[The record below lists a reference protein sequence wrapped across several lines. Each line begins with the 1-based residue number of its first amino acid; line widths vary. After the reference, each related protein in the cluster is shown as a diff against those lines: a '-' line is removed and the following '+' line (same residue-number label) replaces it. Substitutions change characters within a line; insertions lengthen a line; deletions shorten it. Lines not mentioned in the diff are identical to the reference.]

1 MPVTRGKK
9 TNWLRNFGK
18 SMKFS
23 AVNVLS
29 EIAPATMATTDS
41 MGETLTH
48 LTGEL
53 RGMRSG
59 SNKVAKAITGS
70 PIYNVAKE
78 GLKNALKDIKSGN
91 INNQARIDK
100 LAESE
105 SAFQESDFDFNAG
118 DSDFNFDPDGGG
130 EEEADIK
137 IDAGAEDAAR
147 GTVAALQPGI
157 AKTASNVAAG
167 TIATIEV
174 GKSVGKQSKLISA
187 EFEQS
192 RALAMQQ
199 FVQGTTLQK
208 EMHQESLSRI
218 SSINEN
224 VAKIVEFNSET
235 MDKFAMGSLKYY
247 EDSLTVMN
255 NMLEELKLRNSFLP
269 KKKDEDEEDEK
280 NPSSYANLFNSKG
293 AFKFNKYGAALS
305 KNLDIAIENDM
316 FLSMMKNF
324 LTIDNLKI
332 LAANPLQGLSDFLV
346 KKAIPDMFTQA
357 LGEFDKT
364 LGAFM
369 PALMGKLTNLQSS
382 DNPFKQFLGNLFG
395 LHHEY
400 QSGPNMAKYERDA
413 VPFDGLTHK
422 TINTV
427 IPNYLSGI
435 LAAVTGMEEKAFNYD
450 TGTFQSKYSMKKNF
464 EDDLERT
471 KIQPFA
477 KLMSDTQ
484 DLLKQTVQMTEAE
497 SRNLTKQLEQ
507 LAVNIADSN
516 EGYNAR
522 NGSYRDL
529 ESLGITDRSL
539 AKKLETVFRS
549 MATGNMSQRNVEVFK
564 LMSGGVRSKG
574 ATEDYYKALMADP
587 SKMLN
592 YAHVNAGLMFDS
604 NINRNEK
611 GGYKVRRNSP
621 FGDNMSENGRYATD
635 ILDGIHK
642 TLLEGIRVFP
652 VYEKRGRRGSPLP
665 VDIQGRLRR
674 HTTENEDYK
683 RRQQE
688 LDDFDIDRTTLTEEE
703 ITEARERGLLTS
715 GEAAD
720 NPSALQ
726 AQIDAINAERKAKK
740 KTAFGGAYDWIKKIT
755 EDGPLQSMRDM
766 LASVLQKPLDL
777 FSGAVNKINEG
788 MYNIIFGVDGDP
800 DKSIVTAAVDS
811 MKRTFDKF
819 SKWMKG
825 KITNAADW
833 LFGKDGFR
841 STELYTFAKAKGK
854 AIFDYLVGTD
864 KGNGKREGGAFSE
877 MFNHLSDLGL
887 AVRYEMFGTAY
898 KDSTGKEHAENKG
911 SIFHT
916 VRDQFKKGMDIM
928 GEYLFGKS
936 EKGPDGKKKPFL
948 DQLTDKLSIGYTNF
962 HNFIFGTKMDEGSGK
977 AAFKDIMEKTKKR
990 LPKAMA
996 IGIVGAGLSLFTNFG
1011 ILGTLFLPGGPIG
1024 GAILGTGIGL
1034 VTQSERFKKF
1044 LFGEKDDNGKRKGGL
1059 IGKSV
1064 LDWLSKHKTALVGGA
1079 MFGAV
1084 KGLIN
1089 MSGFL
1094 GLFGKAG
1101 YMMSMFLPG
1110 GPVGGAIM
1118 GAATGLL
1125 IKSQMFQNM
1134 LYGKVGTDGAKMGG
1148 LLNNSFAKSIKKHL
1162 PNVLFGSLT
1171 FGLAAIPIGQMGLM
1185 GAMLTPGGPIGMAIL
1200 GAAAG
1205 IAVSSQKFR
1214 ENLFGK
1220 DLGGGIHK
1228 SGIFDKVK
1236 NMFQM
1241 NVTEPF
1247 KLKLKQISLDF
1258 KWWFKESIAAPFMDA
1273 LEPLKRIIKGMVNG
1287 VMKMFSSAWN
1297 LVVGG
1302 IKDVFSRH
1310 VVVPLHN
1317 MIKNFIINPM
1327 KKLFGGLFDITRK
1340 LLGIAI
1346 GSPFKAMA
1354 MMTYF
1359 GRTDEDKARIKER
1372 RRAWRSEKAADYA
1385 KLGKERGSLADRRR
1399 AAAATDYEDSANV
1412 GGKHVSLRAI
1422 YGDTAPIDGGDNDD
1436 PLKNSVDKGN
1446 ELASNIND
1454 RLGPKGPIASI
1465 LWGIG
1470 RRLGLTGRRAPKFDS
1485 NGNLI
1490 LPMTSEEQD
1499 KFGAVDVND
1508 PRHHMDE
1515 IRNGGWSDTS
1525 GNVRIDYRLATKERL
1540 DRIRGRNLAKF
1551 GGGIGRHR
1559 FANKGDGGEEVPGS
1573 PSSSENKNSSDDK
1586 KNDKKEEKPG
1596 TPANADADDIALGL
1610 VNGSN
1615 GGFIQKTAAYLKG
1628 KKAILKRHRDEI
1640 NARHEQTSI
1649 LAKIDKRLGTHFGL
1663 FSKFVDWLMLGL
1675 TAAWGLLKSGISWLV
1690 GGGLLAAI
1698 KQLLHL
1704 PDKPV
1709 KEIIKD
1715 AAVAVKDKA
1724 VNLAKRVANSRAV
1737 KATTG
1742 AVKWGYNRGVQGVK
1756 WAYDKGVQGAN
1767 WVRNTNLGQRIANS
1781 RVGQGVGKAVSY
1793 LKPGEGNILRKAG
1806 HALKP
1811 SRFIADAKYMASG
1824 IGKTG
1829 EHFLQRQA
1837 YNLPGLSQSRDAL
1850 EAFGRGVPG
1859 EAEAA
1864 AKLTRDEAIDK
1875 GYKRIQEFATEPEK
1889 GVKSKLQNIFDKD
1902 PVGKMGKEAAEKEPH
1917 KFAKLFVEGLQK
1929 AEEIVSK
1936 FIGKPIRFAG
1946 GIMKKLGMD
1955 VVLRVIKQCLGR
1967 LIGAAASMAGSVA
1980 TAGLIEAVLGV
1991 WNFSTG
1997 MLTDAARLF
2006 GIRAEDVTMN
2016 MRVTAAIVKTIMG
2029 CTPCLIPAIILEV
2042 AGMMVGIDAEQFI
2055 TRTVYSVIASDED
2068 IAALEQKSESFKQE
2082 ALAHYGIKYDEKTG
2096 QYLNEKGEAVDPNDL
2111 DKYRDKYNREVNR
2124 TAFEKGWSAVKDTA
2138 SNLWEGAKDL
2148 LGTTSDG
2155 QPSNLR
2161 KGIANNL
2168 AWVLGADVEDVENM
2182 MQKNLDKLHN
2192 EMAWIFGDEKTHS
2205 LPVRLFSNLF
2215 AGACNLIFGEGAVV
2229 VTSEGVPVTSDKWS
2243 AENGGQTI
2251 FDHIGESIRGAFDTV
2266 VNGIKKLCPQ
2276 FIKDMFSGMWK
2287 GVKRA
2292 WSRFVDWFLGTD
2304 DKYKTREGLQEQ
2316 ADDVTA
2322 DYTPDE
2328 GGGPAFAGSGTGR
2341 KRRFNFRGNGITSY
2355 SQLDPSIADNPY
2367 GSGTM
2372 ADSGC
2377 AVVTG
2382 ANILSDI
2389 TGSDVDPM
2397 AMAGMAEAGGYID
2410 ADGTGEDFFSGIGGT
2425 HTSLEDALMSAAS
2438 GNPNVVLGGYSD
2450 SDGAGSTFT
2459 RAGHYTRLVGVDGS
2473 NAILS
2478 DPRGDAYSRKVP
2490 ISRLANEV
2498 QTAYTFSGSGEGQT
2512 IDTSGGGAGDKLIET
2527 LGLDKVE
2534 GYIPQLAVRTA
2545 QKLFN
2550 IDGEIHAYIKEK
2562 FEAAIDFMKEKFF
2575 EFDEDFLGGR
2585 VGKLF
2590 NTATEWLF
2598 GNDSDTSSGVFP
2610 KFSSDML
2617 TKAFTEAKDLFF
2629 DGISNAKGYV
2639 VKGFKSTID
2648 FLFGEGATEGAI
2660 TTASMKFKEVRDT
2673 IEKKLNESAPGM
2685 VDGIKN
2691 FFKSSKGFFDD
2702 FFSGKGSGG
2711 RPAPIRVNRISR
2723 MRNVSKFGG
2732 FGAHRRFLGRGPGLM
2747 EGIEHAGKIFAGV
2760 TESAILGKK
2769 YTGTPWEET
2778 PSYSSSG
2785 GGGSVSSAGGFK
2797 YTGKAINPIKDSI
2810 PGSGIANAVSERTG
2824 FPASWILAQ
2833 MKLEGGADLDST
2845 LATHHHNYSGIK
2857 TDSPD
2862 QQVAMAAKDGGYFRH
2877 FISDEEFINKY
2888 ANTINAFDVDGIREA
2903 TNLHDYVFALGR
2915 GGYYGDGDPNDY
2927 FATMNALV
2935 QEIESENGMS
2945 GSGRGS
2951 LRRAFLRGM
2960 MRGRGSARDA
2970 RRKRA
2975 QSTPPV
2981 IRMARKGKQGFTGCG
2996 RPTHF
3001 FRRPFGGF
3009 GFGRRRKFSGKG
3021 EGGFDFNYCDKWESA
3036 PGRTYLEGVQ
3046 QPVVDLFNQIAKEYY
3061 EKTGEKLLIT
3071 GAAEDGHATG
3081 PGSHPAG
3088 WKLDIGHAMADPGYF
3103 ISLLNKHGVAAGDED
3118 NHYDLSFSVGGTG
3131 GTLVT
3136 ENAHGPFNGGDGKP
3150 NASAGKN
3157 TGGGKTAP
3165 VKKKDPG
3172 LMDYIEHVGKIFGNV
3187 TEAAILGKKYTGT
3200 SWDDDV
3206 SSGGSA
3212 ATPSGGSAPS
3222 AETTGEVQKDIW
3234 KYLRK
3239 MGASE
3244 EATAGIM
3251 GNFEAESSYNPDD
3264 TNPNGGAYGIAQW
3277 FAERKDALREFA
3289 GAKGKPM
3296 SDLGTQLE
3304 FFAQEDITKQ
3314 HFPVIKDSTDMDHVA
3329 DYWMRNWEKPSEQ
3342 EMADSI
3348 GRRISSAHEAYNTFH
3363 GSGRGFRGV
3372 GIGGGRRYRRPFS
3385 GKGNFFQVITH
3396 LAAGATLSNMHRKVE
3411 QRNAEIEAKKN
3422 DPNTYHW
3429 AVGPN
3434 NRRYEM
3440 DDVNALMAQGMT
3452 EEEALKILEKD
3463 PKYTTPQ
3470 IEQEAEIEQE
3480 RRLRGTTEGRT
3491 MDEINSEGKFDPLA
3505 VFRNRTENWKYMAH
3519 HGIGHVSGMDDA
3531 KKRELDLWAHGKHP
3545 KQQLETIMSEM
3556 AKYDIRN
3563 IRKNGGMIDGKVY
3576 IEQKKPESFFRN
3588 DQLTKEGKYL
3598 TAQAMDG
3605 FRHVV
3610 APNGKLVTENDIN
3623 YLISQGYTREAALDF
3638 LFTDAKYKATSD
3650 KKDLYKLTAN
3660 VADGTTL
3667 TFKDIDNLQNIQHG
3681 DSIAMPI
3688 GFDLIK
3694 ENGILMGID
3703 KDGNKHYMAPNG
3715 NVIKKND
3722 IDYLLSKGYDL
3733 NTALATLYED
3743 KHYRAIDDK
3752 MNFIKIFADAKEGE
3766 KLSAADAQKK
3776 ISGPGKSVEDRRLD
3790 LAFAALGIPSYERS
3804 RFKFNVGTPTEDGG
3818 FEGSGFGT
3826 LSGID
3831 PNLLRTTGCFPGTVP
3846 HTSEHS
3852 SPAYRPFRPPHG
3864 TRRKSSRGGFWGWL
3878 TSDMETSTH
3887 TRDISYNVPRPIGGV
3902 TPSVKAT
3909 VARMAPPAAVAE
3921 TTTPATTNAALTASA
3936 SAGEHGAW
3944 EKYSGM
3950 EYFNRPSMITSAAR
3964 DYAAGN
3970 GSLEEVAKSIG
3981 FDSEPPNNTVLSALQ
3996 QIKLGFREYAV
4007 NRTWGSYKTSAL
4019 VWRRGRK
4026 KTPAEI
4032 WAEHHPESEVVAKK
4046 EDEAFSGSGSGISY
4060 DRSYSYSLNGD
4071 TGTLLR
4077 EHNNYIRESSSSGGA
4092 SESTLRKVVDL
4103 LSKLVDIDGAM
4114 SGHLSNLQ
4122 VGSVNASAGG
4132 NTPIIIPTGGSGGGM
4147 SGGGNGNG
4155 FHGNGGQQG
4164 YARAAKIAAGGEFAK

>member
-29 EIAPATMATTDS
+29 EIAPATTATTDS

-48 LTGEL
+48 LSGEL

-70 PIYNVAKE
+70 PIFKVAKD
-78 GLKNALKDIKSGN
+78 GVKNAWKDIKSGN

-130 EEEADIK
+130 EEADIK
-137 IDAGAEDAAR
+137 IDTGAEDAAR

-167 TIATIEV
+167 TIATMEV
-174 GKSVGKQSKLISA
+174 GKSIGKQSKLISA
-187 EFEQS
+187 EFEQT
-192 RALAMQQ
+192 RALSMQQ
-199 FVQGTTLQK
+199 FIQGTTLQK

-218 SSINEN
+218 SSINDN

-269 KKKDEDEEDEK
+269 KRKEEEEEEK
-280 NPSSYANLFNSKG
+280 NPSSYASLFNSKG

-305 KNLDIAIENDM
+305 KNLDVAIENDM

-332 LAANPLQGLSDFLV
+332 LAANPLQGLFDFLV

-369 PALMGKLTNLQSS
+369 PALMGKLTNLQGS

-450 TGTFQSKYSMKKNF
+450 TGTFQSKHSMRKGF
-464 EDDLERT
+464 EDELERT

-484 DLLKQTVQMTEAE
+484 ELLTKTVQMTEAE
-497 SRNLTKQLEQ
+497 TRNLTKQLEQ

-529 ESLGITDRSL
+529 VSLGITDRSL

-592 YAHVNAGLMFDS
+592 YAHVNAGLGFDTH
-604 NINRNEK
+604 INRKEK

-652 VYEKRGRRGSPLP
+652 VYEKKGRGGAPGSPLP

-720 NPSALQ
+720 NPGALQ
-726 AQIDAINAERKAKK
+726 AQIDAINAEKKAKK

-755 EDGPLQSMRDM
+755 EDGPLKSMRDM
-766 LASVLQKPLDL
+766 LATVLQKPLDL

-996 IGIVGAGLSLFTNFG
+996 LGIVGAGFSLFTNFG

-1185 GAMLTPGGPIGMAIL
+1185 GAMLTPGGPIGMALL

-1228 SGIFDKVK
+1228 SGVFDKVK

-1273 LEPLKRIIKGMVNG
+1273 LEPLKRIIKGMVDG

-1385 KLGKERGSLADRRR
+1385 KLGKEKGSLDDRRR
-1399 AAAATDYEDSANV
+1399 AAAATDYEDSAKV
-1412 GGKHVSLRAI
+1412 GDKHVSLRAI
-1422 YGDTAPIDGGDNDD
+1422 YGDTAPSDNAGGGDD
-1436 PLKNSVDKGN
+1436 PLKDSVDKGN

-1470 RRLGLTGRRAPKFDS
+1470 RRLGITGRRAPKFDS
-1485 NGNLI
+1485 EGNLI
-1490 LPMTSEEQD
+1490 LPMNRREQE

-1508 PRHHMDE
+1508 PKYHADDE
-1515 IRNGGWSDTS
+1515 DEAPGSPSNSNRVKRNITG
-1525 GNVRIDYRLATKERL
+1525 RLTG
-1540 DRIRGRNLAKF
+1540 RGRKRRRVAPVPV
-1551 GGGIGRHR
+1551 GG
-1559 FANKGDGGEEVPGS
+1559 ADGGEVPGA

-1586 KNDKKEEKPG
+1586 KKDKKEEKPG
-1596 TPANADADDIALGL
+1596 TPANADADDIELGL
-1610 VNGSN
+1610 VSGSG
-1615 GGFIQKTAAYLKG
+1615 GGFIQKTAAYIKG
-1628 KKAILKRHRDEI
+1628 KKALIQKRREEI
-1640 NARHEQTSI
+1640 NSRKEQTTI
-1649 LAKIDKRLGTHFGL
+1649 LGKIDKRLTTHFGMMA
-1663 FSKFVDWLMLGL
+1663 KFIDWLMLGL
-1675 TAAWGLLKSGISWLV
+1675 TAAWGLLSKGIGWLL
-1690 GGGLLAAI
+1690 GGGLVNSLRNGLKTIFDKLPDLI
-1698 KQLLHL
+1698 KQIIETVINKTKDLGSKALGKFKNSAIGEKVIGFYRGAKALGLKGWRKLKRGPVGRFVGRQVENIKNL
-1704 PDKPV
+1704 P
-1709 KEIIKD
+1709 
-1715 AAVAVKDKA
+1715 
-1724 VNLAKRVANSRAV
+1724 
-1737 KATTG
+1737 G
-1742 AVKWGYNRGVQGVK
+1742 
-1756 WAYDKGVQGAN
+1756 
-1767 WVRNTNLGQRIANS
+1767 RIAETRPVRFIKNIPS
-1781 RVGQGVGKAVSY
+1781 KLANTRVG
-1793 LKPGEGNILRKAG
+1793 
-1806 HALKP
+1806 
-1811 SRFIADAKYMASG
+1811 RFGGRLVADAKYIASG
-1824 IGKTG
+1824 VGKTV
-1829 EHFLQRQA
+1829 EQA
-1837 YNLPGLSQSRDAL
+1837 GIRATYNAPIMTVGRDAL
-1850 EAFGRGVPG
+1850 AERGAWAYGANAAEVEAT
-1859 EAEAA
+1859 AMQNM
-1864 AKLTRDEAIDK
+1864 AKETPTGFSALN
-1875 GYKRIQEFATEPEK
+1875 QEFKA
-1889 GVKSKLQNIFDKD
+1889 N
-1902 PVGKMGKEAAEKEPH
+1902 PVGEMGKNAEGKAHE
-1917 KFAKLFVEGLQK
+1917 FAKKFVENLQK
-1929 AEEIVSK
+1929 IEQTVGK
-1936 FIGKPIRFAG
+1936 WIGKPLRIADIIVR
-1946 GIMKKLGMD
+1946 KLKMD
-1955 VVLRVIKQCLGR
+1955 VIVKAIKGSLGKVAKAVAGT
-1967 LIGAAASMAGSVA
+1967 IAGAASAG
-1980 TAGLIEAVLGV
+1980 TLDLILGTWNITTGL
-1991 WNFSTG
+1991 
-1997 MLTDAARLF
+1997 LTDAARLF
-2006 GIRAEDVTMN
+2006 RIREEDVTIG
-2016 MRVTAAIVKTIMG
+2016 MRVTAAVVKTVMG
-2029 CTPCLIPAIILEV
+2029 CTWALLTKCVIEILAALIGIDFDAFLCRLIYTAV
-2042 AGMMVGIDAEQFI
+2042 AGDKAVAE
-2055 TRTVYSVIASDED
+2055 
-2068 IAALEQKSESFKQE
+2068 LEQKEAQFSADAKQNMGITQREDGKFVDKDGNEYDSEEEF
-2082 ALAHYGIKYDEKTG
+2082 T
-2096 QYLNEKGEAVDPNDL
+2096 
-2111 DKYRDKYNREVNR
+2111 DKYNEEVNK
-2124 TAFEKGWSAVKDTA
+2124 TAFEKGWEAVKTGA
-2138 SNLWEGAKDL
+2138 GGLWEGMKDL
-2148 LGTTSDG
+2148 VGKNDG
-2155 QPSNLR
+2155 KESGLR

-2168 AWVLGADVEDVENM
+2168 AWFFGVKTADAENM
-2182 MQKNLDKLHN
+2182 LEKQLEKFHN
-2192 EMAWIFGDEKTHS
+2192 ELAWLFGDDETRS
-2205 LPVRLFSNLF
+2205 LPVRVFNRLF
-2215 AGACNLIFGEGAVV
+2215 ASVGNWIFGEDALVV
-2229 VTSEGVPVTSDKWS
+2229 DSNGELVTSNEWSEKHSGKSFMDGVEDSMRSFVK
-2243 AENGGQTI
+2243 
-2251 FDHIGESIRGAFDTV
+2251 
-2266 VNGIKKLCPQ
+2266 GIIDATPNW
-2276 FIKDMFSGMWK
+2276 IKDLFIDLKWGFRK
-2287 GVKRA
+2287 GWA
-2292 WSRFVDWFLGTD
+2292 RFCDFFFGTNE
-2304 DKYKTREGLQEQ
+2304 YETVAAEQRREGMK
-2316 ADDVTA
+2316 ADKVTA
-2322 DYTPDE
+2322 DYDPGE
-2328 GGGPAFAGSGTGR
+2328 GGGPAFAGSGTGA
-2341 KRRFNFRGNGITSY
+2341 KHHRRFKGNGITSY

-2367 GSGTM
+2367 GNGTM

-2389 TGSDVDPM
+2389 TGSVVDPM

-2438 GNPNVVLGGYSD
+2438 GNPNVVLGGYSS

-2512 IDTSGGGAGDKLIET
+2512 IDTSGGGAGDKIIET

-2598 GNDSDTSSGVFP
+2598 GNDSDTSSGIFP
-2610 KFSSDML
+2610 KFSSDMMS
-2617 TKAFTEAKDLFF
+2617 KAFTEAKDLFF
-2629 DGISNAKGYV
+2629 DGVSNAKGYV

-2723 MRNVSKFGG
+2723 MRNASRFGG
-2732 FGAHRRFLGRGPGLM
+2732 YGARRRFLGRGPGLM
-2747 EGIEHAGKIFAGV
+2747 EGVEHAGKIFAGV
-2760 TESAILGKK
+2760 AESAILGKK

-2785 GGGSVSSAGGFK
+2785 GGGGVSSAGGFK

-2862 QQVAMAAKDGGYFRH
+2862 QQVAMAASDGGYFRH

-2915 GGYYGDGDPNDY
+2915 GGYYGDGDPNEY
-2927 FATMNALV
+2927 FALMDALV
-2935 QEIESENGMS
+2935 KEIESDNGMS
-2945 GSGRGS
+2945 GSGSGS

-2970 RRKRA
+2970 ARRRR
-2975 QSTPPV
+2975 PRPNLPV
-2981 IRMARKGKQGFTGCG
+2981 IPMARKGKQGFTGCG

-3009 GFGRRRKFSGKG
+3009 GIGRRRRKFSGKG
-3021 EGGFDFNYCDKWESA
+3021 EGGFDFNYCEKWESE
-3036 PGRTYLEGVQ
+3036 PGATYLEGVQ
-3046 QPVVDLFNQIAKEYY
+3046 QPVVDMFNKIAKEYY
-3061 EKTGEKLLIT
+3061 EHTGEKLVIT
-3071 GAAEDGHATG
+3071 GAAEEGYHQTG

-3088 WKLDIGHAMADPGYF
+3088 WKLDISINMADPGFF
-3103 ISLLNKHGVAAGDED
+3103 IGLLNKYGVAAGDER

-3157 TGGGKTAP
+3157 GGGGKTAP

-3200 SWDDDV
+3200 SWDDDMAV
-3206 SSGGSA
+3206 GGASA
-3212 ATPSGGSAPS
+3212 SSGGSAPS
-3222 AETTGEVQKDIW
+3222 ATTTGEVQKDIW
-3234 KYLRK
+3234 TYLRK

-3244 EATAGIM
+3244 EAAAGIM
-3251 GNFEAESSYNPDD
+3251 GNFEAESSYNTSDV
-3264 TNPNGGAYGIAQW
+3264 NPSSGAFGIAQW
-3277 FAERKDALREFA
+3277 TDGRKAALEQLA
-3289 GAKGKPM
+3289 ASKGKPAT
-3296 SDLGTQLE
+3296 DLGVQLE
-3304 FFAQEDITKQ
+3304 YFAQEEDTTT
-3314 HFPVIKDSTDMDHVA
+3314 HFPVIKDSKDIDHVA
-3329 DYWMRNWEKPSEQ
+3329 DYWMRKWERPSPQ

-3348 GRRISSAHEAYNTFH
+3348 GRRISSAHDAYNTFH

-3372 GIGGGRRYRRPFS
+3372 GIGGRRRYRRPFS

-3396 LAAGATLSNMHRKVE
+3396 LAAGAALSNMHRKVE

-3452 EEEALKILEKD
+3452 EEEALKVLEKD

-3470 IEQEAEIEQE
+3470 IEQEAELEQE
-3480 RRLRGTTEGRT
+3480 KRLRGTTEGRT

-3545 KQQLETIMSEM
+3545 KQQMETIMSEM

-3576 IEQKKPESFFRN
+3576 VEQKKPESFFRN

-3638 LFTDAKYKATSD
+3638 LFTDAKYKATSA

-3681 DSIAMPI
+3681 DSVVMPI

-3715 NVIKKND
+3715 SVIKKND

-3743 KHYRAIDDK
+3743 PHYRAIDDK
-3752 MNFIKIFADAKEGE
+3752 MNLIELFADAKEGE

-3776 ISGPGKSVEDRRLD
+3776 ISGPGRSVDDRRLD
-3790 LAFAALGIPSYERS
+3790 LAFAALGIPSYEQS
-3804 RFKFNVGTPTEDGG
+3804 RFKFNTASDD
-3818 FEGSGFGT
+3818 FKGSGFGT
-3826 LSGID
+3826 LSGVD
-3831 PNLLRTTGCFPGTVP
+3831 PSVLRTNGCFPGTVP
-3846 HTSEHS
+3846 HVSEHS

-3864 TRRKSSRGGFWGWL
+3864 TRRKSHRGGFWGWL

-3887 TRDISYNVPRPIGGV
+3887 TRDISYNAPRPIGGV
-3902 TPSVKAT
+3902 TQSVKAT

-3970 GSLEEVAKSIG
+3970 GSLDEVAKSIG
-3981 FDSEPPNNTVLSALQ
+3981 FDGEPPNDTVLSALQ

-4032 WAEHHPESEVVAKK
+4032 WAEHHPESEAVAKR
-4046 EDEAFSGSGSGISY
+4046 EDEAFSGSGSGIDY

>member
-1 MPVTRGKK
+1 MDI
-9 TNWLRNFGK
+9 L
-18 SMKFS
+18 
-23 AVNVLS
+23 
-29 EIAPATMATTDS
+29 
-41 MGETLTH
+41 H
-48 LTGEL
+48 
-53 RGMRSG
+53 
-59 SNKVAKAITGS
+59 
-70 PIYNVAKE
+70 
-78 GLKNALKDIKSGN
+78 GLKSDDKKS
-91 INNQARIDK
+91 
-100 LAESE
+100 
-105 SAFQESDFDFNAG
+105 
-118 DSDFNFDPDGGG
+118 
-130 EEEADIK
+130 
-137 IDAGAEDAAR
+137 
-147 GTVAALQPGI
+147 
-157 AKTASNVAAG
+157 
-167 TIATIEV
+167 
-174 GKSVGKQSKLISA
+174 
-187 EFEQS
+187 
-192 RALAMQQ
+192 
-199 FVQGTTLQK
+199 
-208 EMHQESLSRI
+208 
-218 SSINEN
+218 
-224 VAKIVEFNSET
+224 
-235 MDKFAMGSLKYY
+235 
-247 EDSLTVMN
+247 
-255 NMLEELKLRNSFLP
+255 
-269 KKKDEDEEDEK
+269 KKD
-280 NPSSYANLFNSKG
+280 
-293 AFKFNKYGAALS
+293 
-305 KNLDIAIENDM
+305 
-316 FLSMMKNF
+316 
-324 LTIDNLKI
+324 
-332 LAANPLQGLSDFLV
+332 
-346 KKAIPDMFTQA
+346 KK
-357 LGEFDKT
+357 
-364 LGAFM
+364 
-369 PALMGKLTNLQSS
+369 
-382 DNPFKQFLGNLFG
+382 
-395 LHHEY
+395 
-400 QSGPNMAKYERDA
+400 
-413 VPFDGLTHK
+413 
-422 TINTV
+422 
-427 IPNYLSGI
+427 
-435 LAAVTGMEEKAFNYD
+435 EEK
-450 TGTFQSKYSMKKNF
+450 
-464 EDDLERT
+464 
-471 KIQPFA
+471 
-477 KLMSDTQ
+477 
-484 DLLKQTVQMTEAE
+484 
-497 SRNLTKQLEQ
+497 
-507 LAVNIADSN
+507 
-516 EGYNAR
+516 
-522 NGSYRDL
+522 
-529 ESLGITDRSL
+529 
-539 AKKLETVFRS
+539 
-549 MATGNMSQRNVEVFK
+549 
-564 LMSGGVRSKG
+564 
-574 ATEDYYKALMADP
+574 
-587 SKMLN
+587 
-592 YAHVNAGLMFDS
+592 
-604 NINRNEK
+604 
-611 GGYKVRRNSP
+611 
-621 FGDNMSENGRYATD
+621 
-635 ILDGIHK
+635 
-642 TLLEGIRVFP
+642 
-652 VYEKRGRRGSPLP
+652 
-665 VDIQGRLRR
+665 
-674 HTTENEDYK
+674 
-683 RRQQE
+683 
-688 LDDFDIDRTTLTEEE
+688 
-703 ITEARERGLLTS
+703 
-715 GEAAD
+715 
-720 NPSALQ
+720 
-726 AQIDAINAERKAKK
+726 
-740 KTAFGGAYDWIKKIT
+740 
-755 EDGPLQSMRDM
+755 
-766 LASVLQKPLDL
+766 
-777 FSGAVNKINEG
+777 
-788 MYNIIFGVDGDP
+788 
-800 DKSIVTAAVDS
+800 
-811 MKRTFDKF
+811 
-819 SKWMKG
+819 
-825 KITNAADW
+825 
-833 LFGKDGFR
+833 
-841 STELYTFAKAKGK
+841 
-854 AIFDYLVGTD
+854 
-864 KGNGKREGGAFSE
+864 
-877 MFNHLSDLGL
+877 
-887 AVRYEMFGTAY
+887 
-898 KDSTGKEHAENKG
+898 
-911 SIFHT
+911 
-916 VRDQFKKGMDIM
+916 
-928 GEYLFGKS
+928 
-936 EKGPDGKKKPFL
+936 
-948 DQLTDKLSIGYTNF
+948 
-962 HNFIFGTKMDEGSGK
+962 
-977 AAFKDIMEKTKKR
+977 
-990 LPKAMA
+990 
-996 IGIVGAGLSLFTNFG
+996 
-1011 ILGTLFLPGGPIG
+1011 
-1024 GAILGTGIGL
+1024 
-1034 VTQSERFKKF
+1034 
-1044 LFGEKDDNGKRKGGL
+1044 
-1059 IGKSV
+1059 
-1064 LDWLSKHKTALVGGA
+1064 
-1079 MFGAV
+1079 
-1084 KGLIN
+1084 
-1089 MSGFL
+1089 
-1094 GLFGKAG
+1094 
-1101 YMMSMFLPG
+1101 
-1110 GPVGGAIM
+1110 
-1118 GAATGLL
+1118 
-1125 IKSQMFQNM
+1125 
-1134 LYGKVGTDGAKMGG
+1134 
-1148 LLNNSFAKSIKKHL
+1148 
-1162 PNVLFGSLT
+1162 
-1171 FGLAAIPIGQMGLM
+1171 
-1185 GAMLTPGGPIGMAIL
+1185 
-1200 GAAAG
+1200 
-1205 IAVSSQKFR
+1205 
-1214 ENLFGK
+1214 
-1220 DLGGGIHK
+1220 
-1228 SGIFDKVK
+1228 
-1236 NMFQM
+1236 
-1241 NVTEPF
+1241 
-1247 KLKLKQISLDF
+1247 
-1258 KWWFKESIAAPFMDA
+1258 
-1273 LEPLKRIIKGMVNG
+1273 
-1287 VMKMFSSAWN
+1287 
-1297 LVVGG
+1297 
-1302 IKDVFSRH
+1302 
-1310 VVVPLHN
+1310 
-1317 MIKNFIINPM
+1317 
-1327 KKLFGGLFDITRK
+1327 
-1340 LLGIAI
+1340 
-1346 GSPFKAMA
+1346 
-1354 MMTYF
+1354 
-1359 GRTDEDKARIKER
+1359 
-1372 RRAWRSEKAADYA
+1372 
-1385 KLGKERGSLADRRR
+1385 
-1399 AAAATDYEDSANV
+1399 
-1412 GGKHVSLRAI
+1412 
-1422 YGDTAPIDGGDNDD
+1422 
-1436 PLKNSVDKGN
+1436 
-1446 ELASNIND
+1446 
-1454 RLGPKGPIASI
+1454 
-1465 LWGIG
+1465 
-1470 RRLGLTGRRAPKFDS
+1470 
-1485 NGNLI
+1485 
-1490 LPMTSEEQD
+1490 
-1499 KFGAVDVND
+1499 
-1508 PRHHMDE
+1508 
-1515 IRNGGWSDTS
+1515 
-1525 GNVRIDYRLATKERL
+1525 
-1540 DRIRGRNLAKF
+1540 
-1551 GGGIGRHR
+1551 
-1559 FANKGDGGEEVPGS
+1559 PGS

-1586 KNDKKEEKPG
+1586 KKDKKEEKPG
-1596 TPANADADDIALGL
+1596 TPANADADDIELGL
-1610 VNGSN
+1610 TNGSG
-1615 GGFIQKTAAYLKG
+1615 GGFIQKTAAYIKG
-1628 KKAILKRHRDEI
+1628 KKALIKKRRDEI
-1640 NARHEQTSI
+1640 NSRKEQTSI
-1649 LAKIDKRLGTHFGL
+1649 LGKIDKRLTTHFGIMA
-1663 FSKFVDWLMLGL
+1663 KFIDWLMLGL
-1675 TAAWGLLKSGISWLV
+1675 TAAWGLLSKGIGWLL
-1690 GGGLLAAI
+1690 GGGLVAAVKSGVKAI
-1698 KQLLHL
+1698 IEKL
-1704 PDKPV
+1704 PETI
-1709 KEIIKD
+1709 KEIIETIIRKGE
-1715 AAVAVKDKA
+1715 
-1724 VNLAKRVANSRAV
+1724 NF
-1737 KATTG
+1737 G
-1742 AVKWGYNRGVQGVK
+1742 
-1756 WAYDKGVQGAN
+1756 KGVLNKFKNSAIGEKVVGFYRGAKAFGLKKWRQFKRGPVGRFASRQVEN
-1767 WVRNTNLGQRIANS
+1767 VRNLPSRIAESKPVQYVRKIPSKLANS
-1781 RVGQGVGKAVSY
+1781 RVGRFVGENTAK
-1793 LKPGEGNILRKAG
+1793 LRNFG
-1806 HALKP
+1806 GRVL
-1811 SRFIADAKYMASG
+1811 ADSKYIASG
-1824 IGKTG
+1824 IGKTV
-1829 EHFLQRQA
+1829 EQA
-1837 YNLPGLSQSRDAL
+1837 GIRATYNAPIMTVGRDAL
-1850 EAFGRGVPG
+1850 AERGAWAYGANAAEVEAT
-1859 EAEAA
+1859 AMQNM
-1864 AKLTRDEAIDK
+1864 AKETPTGFSALN
-1875 GYKRIQEFATEPEK
+1875 QEFKA
-1889 GVKSKLQNIFDKD
+1889 N
-1902 PVGKMGKEAAEKEPH
+1902 PVGEMGKNAEGKASE
-1917 KFAKLFVEGLQK
+1917 FAKKFVENLQK
-1929 AEEIVSK
+1929 VEQTVGK
-1936 FIGKPIRFAG
+1936 WIGKPLRIADIIVR
-1946 GIMKKLGMD
+1946 KLKMD
-1955 VVLRVIKQCLGR
+1955 VIVKAIKGS
-1967 LIGAAASMAGSVA
+1967 IGKVVKAVAGMAAGVASGG
-1980 TAGLIEAVLGV
+1980 TLDLVLGT
-1991 WNFSTG
+1991 WNITTG
-1997 MLTDAARLF
+1997 LLTDAARLF
-2006 GIRAEDVTMN
+2006 RIRAEDVTMG
-2016 MRVTAAIVKTIMG
+2016 MRVTAAIVKTVMG
-2029 CTPCLIPAIILEV
+2029 CTWALLTKCVIEILASLIGIDFDAFLCRLIYTAV
-2042 AGMMVGIDAEQFI
+2042 AGDKAVAE
-2055 TRTVYSVIASDED
+2055 
-2068 IAALEQKSESFKQE
+2068 LEQKEAQFSADAKQNMGITQREDGKFVDKDGNEYDSEE
-2082 ALAHYGIKYDEKTG
+2082 EYT
-2096 QYLNEKGEAVDPNDL
+2096 
-2111 DKYRDKYNREVNR
+2111 DKYNEEVNK
-2124 TAFEKGWSAVKDTA
+2124 TAFEKGWEAVKTGA
-2138 SNLWEGAKDL
+2138 GGLWEGVKDL
-2148 LGTTSDG
+2148 VGKNDG
-2155 QPSNLR
+2155 KESGLR

-2168 AWVLGADVEDVENM
+2168 AWFFGVKTADAENM
-2182 MQKNLDKLHN
+2182 LEKQLEKFHN
-2192 EMAWIFGDEKTHS
+2192 ELAWLFGDDETRS
-2205 LPVRLFSNLF
+2205 LPVRVFNRLF
-2215 AGACNLIFGEGAVV
+2215 ASVGNWIFGEDALVV
-2229 VTSEGVPVTSDKWS
+2229 DSNGELVTSNEWSEKHGGKSFMDGVEDSLRSFVK
-2243 AENGGQTI
+2243 
-2251 FDHIGESIRGAFDTV
+2251 
-2266 VNGIKKLCPQ
+2266 GIIDATPNW
-2276 FIKDMFSGMWK
+2276 IKDLFIDLKWGFRK
-2287 GVKRA
+2287 GWA
-2292 WSRFVDWFLGTD
+2292 RFCDFFFGTNE
-2304 DKYKTREGLQEQ
+2304 YETMAAEQRREGLK
-2316 ADDVTA
+2316 ADKVTA
-2322 DYTPDE
+2322 DYDPGE
-2328 GGGPAFAGSGTGR
+2328 GGGPAFAGSGTGA
-2341 KRRFNFRGNGITSY
+2341 KHHRRFKGNGITSY
-2355 SQLDPSIADNPY
+2355 SQLDPAIADNPY

-2534 GYIPQLAVRTA
+2534 GYVPQLAVRTA
-2545 QKLFN
+2545 QKLLN
-2550 IDGEIHAYIKEK
+2550 IDGEIHDYIKEK

-2575 EFDEDFLGGR
+2575 EFDEEFLGGR

-2598 GNDSDTSSGVFP
+2598 GNDNDTSSGIFP
-2610 KFSSDML
+2610 KFSSDMMS
-2617 TKAFTEAKDLFF
+2617 KAFTDAKNLFF
-2629 DGISNAKGYV
+2629 DGVSNAKGFV

-2723 MRNVSKFGG
+2723 MRNASRFGG
-2732 FGAHRRFLGRGPGLM
+2732 FGARRRFLGRGPGLM
-2747 EGIEHAGKIFAGV
+2747 EGIEHAAKILTGV
-2760 TESAILGKK
+2760 SESAILGKK

-2778 PSYSSSG
+2778 PSYSSSGG

-2970 RRKRA
+2970 VRRKRA

-2996 RPTHF
+2996 RATHF

-3009 GFGRRRKFSGKG
+3009 GFGRRKFSGKG

-3071 GAAEDGHATG
+3071 GAAESGHATG
-3081 PGSHPAG
+3081 EGSHGKG
-3088 WKLDIGHAMADPGYF
+3088 WKLDIGHEMANPGYF

-3118 NHYDLSFSVGGTG
+3118 NHYDLSFSVGNTG
-3131 GTLVT
+3131 GYLVT

-3157 TGGGKTAP
+3157 DGGKTAP

-3212 ATPSGGSAPS
+3212 GAASGGSAPS

-3239 MGASE
+3239 MGATE

-3251 GNFEAESSYNPDD
+3251 GNFEAESSYNTSD
-3264 TNPNGGAYGIAQW
+3264 TNPESGAFGIAQW
-3277 FAERKDALREFA
+3277 TKGRKAALEQLA
-3289 GAKGKPM
+3289 ASKGKPAT
-3296 SDLGTQLE
+3296 DLGVQLE
-3304 FFAQEDITKQ
+3304 YFAQEEDTTR
-3314 HFPVIKDSTDMDHVA
+3314 HFPVIKDSTDIDHVA
-3329 DYWMRNWEKPSEQ
+3329 EYWMNEWERPSPKER
-3342 EMADSI
+3342 ADSI
-3348 GRRISSAHEAYNTFH
+3348 GRRKSSAHAAYNTFH

-3372 GIGGGRRYRRPFS
+3372 GIGGRRRYRRPFS

-3470 IEQEAEIEQE
+3470 IEQEAELEQE
-3480 RRLRGTTEGRT
+3480 KRLRGTTEGRT

-3545 KQQLETIMSEM
+3545 KQQMETIMSEM

-3576 IEQKKPESFFRN
+3576 VEQKKPESFFRN

-3681 DSIAMPI
+3681 DSVVMPI

-3715 NVIKKND
+3715 SVIKKND

-3743 KHYRAIDDK
+3743 PHYRAIDDK
-3752 MNFIKIFADAKEGE
+3752 MNLIKVFADAKEGE

-3776 ISGPGKSVEDRRLD
+3776 ISGPGRSVDDRRLD
-3790 LAFAALGIPSYERS
+3790 LAFASLGIPSYEQS
-3804 RFKFNVGTPTEDGG
+3804 RFKFNTASDD
-3818 FEGSGFGT
+3818 FKGSGFGT
-3826 LSGID
+3826 LSGVD
-3831 PNLLRTTGCFPGTVP
+3831 PTLLRTTGCFPGTVP

-3864 TRRKSSRGGFWGWL
+3864 TRRKSHRGGFWGWL

-4032 WAEHHPESEVVAKK
+4032 WAEHHPESEAVAKR
-4046 EDEAFSGSGSGISY
+4046 EDEAFSGSGSGIDY

-4132 NTPIIIPTGGSGGGM
+4132 NTPIIIPTSGSGGGM